1 MKSRLLA
8 MAAIVMALAS
18 PTIAHATGLQVD
30 GVTSQSR
37 TLFETMTDADDI
49 QRRQEISD
57 MCEVLGLDARDYYVG
72 DVAAN
77 WEYVGF
83 LYQER
88 YEKPTKSA
96 SSIWSELAGDLR
108 PYVVSE
114 EDAALVDEGDATPAT
129 AAEAQA
135 RLERLAAI
143 RDAAVAERE
152 RQEEEERAREAAAA
166 KAAAARSAATT
177 TSYSGPSSG
186 LTKSS
191 GVNYYNGT
199 RETYYSSRVLYHY
212 RTSEWTVDSEGFYR
226 DSAGRYV
233 VASSD
238 HPLGTVIT
246 TSKGESIVLDSGCAS
261 GTRDFY
267 VSW

>member
-8 MAAIVMALAS
+8 AIAIVVALAS
-18 PTIAHATGLQVD
+18 PTIAHATGLRADIVS
-30 GVTSQSR
+30 TQSR
-37 TLFETMTDADDI
+37 TLFEIMNDADDI
-49 QRRQEISD
+49 KMRQEIAT
-57 MCEVLGLDARDYYVG
+57 MCEALEEDPHDYYVIG
-72 DVAAN
+72 NVADN
-77 WEYVGF
+77 HWYVSF
-83 LYQER
+83 LYKEK
-88 YEKPTKSA
+88 YEKPLSQA
-96 SSIWSELAGDLR
+96 NAIEAELAGDLR
-108 PYVVSE
+108 QYVVDE
-114 EDAALVDEGDATPAT
+114 DDAAYVDANVMPTT
-129 AAEAQA
+129 ASEASA
-135 RLERLAAI
+135 RLERLGVI
-143 RDAAVAERE
+143 RDAASAEKG
-152 RQEEEERAREAAAA
+152 RQEEEARAAAAAAA
-166 KAAAARSAATT
+166 KAKASTAASSPT
-177 TSYSGPSSG
+177 YSGPSSG
-186 LTKSS
+186 LTKAS

-238 HPLGTVIT
+238 HPIGTVIT

>member
-8 MAAIVMALAS
+8 AMAIVAALAS
-18 PTIAHATGLQVD
+18 PTIAHATGLQADIV
-30 GVTSQSR
+30 SPQSR
-37 TLFETMTDADDI
+37 TLFETMTDADDVKM
-49 QRRQEISD
+49 RQEIAA
-57 MCEVLGLDARDYYVG
+57 MCEALGQDPHDYYVG
-72 DVAAN
+72 DVADN
-77 WEYVGF
+77 HEYVGF

-88 YEKPTKSA
+88 YEKPLVRGNA
-96 SSIWSELAGDLR
+96 IEDELAGDLR
-108 PYVVSE
+108 QYVTDE
-114 EDAALVDEGDATPAT
+114 DDAAYVDANVTPAT
-129 AAEAQA
+129 SAEASV
-135 RLERLAAI
+135 RLERLGAI
-143 RDAAVAERE
+143 KASAEAEKE
-152 RQEEEERAREAAAA
+152 RQEEEARAAAEAAAA
-166 KAAAARSAATT
+166 KARASAASTT
-177 TSYSGPSSG
+177 AYSGPSSG